1 MTINNPARNRGSRRA
16 LEAAMVTALVGGL
29 VGCAEEEELVEE
41 LLPSVSVYVLEPR
54 TLSEE
59 IRASGDLE
67 ARFHTEIAAEV
78 DGRVT
83 ELAVDEGG
91 QVEEGAIVIEIDPA
105 RRDLDL
111 AAAKA
116 RLSQARAE
124 RRNQERKTRRIR
136 ELRSQN
142 VSSIQQLEEAETM
155 LALAESAVRAEEAAV
170 GVAERAV
177 RDSSVT
183 APFAGL
189 VARRSVEL
197 GEYVQPGKSLFE
209 LVALNPLEA
218 IFSLTELDTERVRLG
233 QRVEISVGAFPNRT
247 FEGRVSFV
255 APTVDPA
262 TRTLRIKAEIENEEG
277 VLRPG
282 LFARVSLGVAER
294 ENILMVPAESLI
306 QRVGGASIYRV
317 NDSEGSEG
325 LVERLAVQVGATDG
339 DYLEVRGSVRSGDRI
354 VRRGHGGLANGMS
367 VVVRA
372 SDRPPVAT
380 AADATRG
387 NDS

>member
-1 MTINNPARNRGSRRA
+1 M
-16 LEAAMVTALVGGL
+16 L
-29 VGCAEEEELVEE
+29 
-41 LLPSVSVYVLEPR
+41 
-54 TLSEE
+54 
-59 IRASGDLE
+59 
-67 ARFHTEIAAEV
+67 
-78 DGRVT
+78 
-83 ELAVDEGG
+83 
-91 QVEEGAIVIEIDPA
+91 
-105 RRDLDL
+105 
-111 AAAKA
+111 
-116 RLSQARAE
+116 
-124 RRNQERKTRRIR
+124 RK
-136 ELRSQN
+136 
-142 VSSIQQLEEAETM
+142 
-155 LALAESAVRAEEAAV
+155 
-170 GVAERAV
+170 
-177 RDSSVT
+177 
-183 APFAGL
+183 
-189 VARRSVEL
+189 
-197 GEYVQPGKSLFE
+197 

-262 TRTLRIKAEIENEEG
+262 TRTLRIKAEIENAG
-277 VLRPG
+277 DVLRPG

-325 LVERLAVQVGATDG
+325 LVERVAVQVGATDG
-339 DYLEVRGSVRSGDRI
+339 DYVEVRGSVRPGDRI

-380 AADATRG
+380 AVDATRG

>member
-1 MTINNPARNRGSRRA
+1 MTIDNLARNRGSRRA
-16 LEAAMVTALVGGL
+16 LAAAMVTALVGGL

-105 RRDLDL
+105 RRDLDA

-124 RRNQERKTRRIR
+124 LRNQERKTRRIR

-155 LALAESAVRAEEAAV
+155 LALAESAVRAEQAAV

-177 RDSSVT
+177 RDSSGT

-233 QRVEISVGAFPNRT
+233 QRVGISVGAFPNRT

-262 TRTLRIKAEIENEEG
+262 TRTLRIKAEVENADG

-306 QRVGGASIYRV
+306 QRVGGASVYRV
-317 NDSEGSEG
+317 NDGEGGEG

-339 DYLEVRGSVRSGDRI
+339 DYVEVRGSVRPGDRI